1 MMLPC
6 VVFCLPREISNVSAN
21 KFKVE
26 GERVDSRDEF
36 LRLEKNGSWTNLL
49 YYPEKFSSDSRSPIV
64 FSDKRFVD
72 VSFKDTDFFRV
83 SFVRCR
89 FDRCLF
95 ASASFKECQFVDC
108 EFFDTNTS
116 KLRVTQCLFN
126 PKDFDKN
133 FDLVGDTNIA
143 IDLYHALYKNAS
155 EEHQP
160 EYAIESLY
168 RMKQAESAH
177 LASRRKR
184 GKINQWQYLTA
195 FFGHWIYDFVSG
207 YGFRPSR
214 VVRLLFLVVGFFSA
228 LNFFL
233 DKYIVGP
240 TDSLSVIDSL
250 YFTVVTVT
258 TLGFG
263 DIAPLT
269 PIGRLFVTFQAL
281 LGFVVMSLFL
291 AAVASVALRGR

>member
-1 MMLPC
+1 MQFNAC
-6 VVFCLPREISNVSAN
+6 GSVKEIFDVSAN
-21 KFKVE
+21 RFKVK

-36 LRLEKNGSWTNLL
+36 LRREKDGSWLNLL
-49 YYPEKFSSDSRSPIV
+49 YYPEKFSSDSRNPIV
-64 FSDKRFVD
+64 FADKRFED
-72 VSFKDTDFFRV
+72 VSFKDTDFLRV
-83 SFVRCR
+83 SFVRCK
-89 FDRCLF
+89 FYRCLF
-95 ASASFKECQFVDC
+95 ASASFKDCQFVDC
-108 EFFDTNTS
+108 EFFETNTS
-116 KLRVTQCLFN
+116 KLRVSQCLFD
-126 PKDFDKN
+126 PKN
-133 FDLVGDTNIA
+133 FDENFDLIGDTNIA

-160 EYAIESLY
+160 EHAIESLY
-168 RMKQAESAH
+168 RMKRAESAH

-184 GKINQWQYLTA
+184 GKITQWQYLTG

-214 VVRLLFLVVGFFSA
+214 VVRLLFLVIGFFSA

-233 DKYIVGP
+233 DAYIVGSSN
-240 TDSLSVIDSL
+240 SLGVIDSI
-250 YFTVVTVT
+250 YFTVVTIT

-263 DIAPLT
+263 DITPLT